1 MRAVIQRVARAE
13 VRVEGQVRGRIES
26 GLLTLLG
33 VAEGDTSDDARYLAN
48 KVAGLRIFEDE
59 EGKLNRSLLEV
70 GGSMLIISQFTLY
83 GDCRKGRRPSF
94 TRAARPEGA
103 KELYEVFCREVEA
116 LGVTVARGEFGAM
129 MEVELVN
136 WGPVTLMLDSRG
148 EF

>member
-1 MRAVIQRVARAE
+1 MRALIQRVRRAE
-13 VRVEGQVRGRIES
+13 VRVEGQVRGRIGA

-33 VAEGDTSDDARYLAN
+33 VAAEDTSEDSCYLAT
-48 KVAGLRIFEDE
+48 KVVQLRIFEDE

-103 KELYEVFCREVEA
+103 RELYDAFCREAEA
-116 LGVTVARGEFGAM
+116 LGVRVARGEFGAM